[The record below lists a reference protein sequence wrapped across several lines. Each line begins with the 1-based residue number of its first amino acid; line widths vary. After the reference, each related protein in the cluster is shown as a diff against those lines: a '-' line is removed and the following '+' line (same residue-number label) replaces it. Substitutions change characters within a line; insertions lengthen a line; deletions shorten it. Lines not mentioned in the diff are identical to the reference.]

1 MEVLG
6 EKERQ
11 RWTHTQH
18 LGSPE
23 SIQQSACGFQ
33 NHGLTPTL
41 TLINSP

>member
-6 EKERQ
+6 EKEKQ

-23 SIQQSACGFQ
+23 WHLEVSLG
-33 NHGLTPTL
+33 
-41 TLINSP
+41 